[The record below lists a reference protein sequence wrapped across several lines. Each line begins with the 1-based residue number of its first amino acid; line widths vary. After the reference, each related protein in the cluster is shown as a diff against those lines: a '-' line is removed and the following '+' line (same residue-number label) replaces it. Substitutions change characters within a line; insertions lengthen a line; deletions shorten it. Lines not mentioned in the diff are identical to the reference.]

1 MVRTF
6 FSPKHHTDV
15 NQRSFTKRDRTIRCV
30 CDTVKQAAIA
40 LGMNKTKKK
49 NQYLDWDATDC
60 RLLEFLFTRTRTSV
74 IFIYFAEMPKTE
86 TSLEGSRSVFVCFQN
101 KLNK

>member
-1 MVRTF
+1 M
-6 FSPKHHTDV
+6 
-15 NQRSFTKRDRTIRCV
+15 
-30 CDTVKQAAIA
+30 CDTKKVCEKR
-40 LGMNKTKKK
+40 KKKKKKEKKSHTKKCVRRKKK